1 MRNGLRFDE
10 VAYYSWFNPR
20 VSAGRR
26 RELGGAVFL
35 ADGFVASMRR
45 RAVARGS
52 HALVESHLV
61 AKFERRHSPASARG
75 GQSARQNQAGGEN
88 MTNHL
93 AASSA
98 ELNPIPAALI
108 PSAQELWQR
117 YHQQKVEPD
126 VENAL
131 VVKYL
136 PLVSSAV
143 ARLAMTLPDH
153 VDRDDL
159 QSVGLIGLLQALRN
173 FDPTCGTSFE
183 TYARMR
189 VRGAMLDEL
198 RRMDWAPRS
207 VHEKARKIQ
216 AALLQLEQQLGKTPT
231 DAQMA
236 KALKI
241 SVADYVSLLNEVKP
255 AAFVCLDA
263 LNSTDENDGGSLYE
277 IIGNEAAENPVEET
291 SQHELKKVIFARLK
305 ELPPIQQKV
314 LALYYIEDM
323 HLREIAEAFGLTES
337 RICQIHAQAI
347 LAIRAYVQ
355 RLESGLVKRTATV
368 SQP

>member
-1 MRNGLRFDE
+1 
-10 VAYYSWFNPR
+10 
-20 VSAGRR
+20 
-26 RELGGAVFL
+26 
-35 ADGFVASMRR
+35 
-45 RAVARGS
+45 
-52 HALVESHLV
+52 
-61 AKFERRHSPASARG
+61 
-75 GQSARQNQAGGEN
+75 
-88 MTNHL
+88 MTNSL
-93 AASSA
+93 ASSIKA
-98 ELNPIPAALI
+98 AALPAALI

-117 YHQQKVEPD
+117 YHQPADPD

-136 PLVSSAV
+136 PLVTAAV

-159 QSVGLIGLLQALRN
+159 QSVGLVGLLHALRN

-198 RRMDWAPRS
+198 RRMDWIPRTI
-207 VHEKARKIQ
+207 HEKARKIQ
-216 AALLQLEQQLGKTPT
+216 NAMIELEQQLGKAPT

-236 KALKI
+236 KALKL
-241 SVADYVSLLNEVKP
+241 SVPEYTELLNEVKP

-263 LNSTDENDGGSLYE
+263 VNSSDESDGGSLYE
-277 IIGNEAAENPVEET
+277 VIGNTAAEDPVDRT
-291 SQHELKKVIFARLK
+291 SQSELKRVIFERLK
-305 ELPPIQQKV
+305 ELPPIQRKV
-314 LALYYIEDM
+314 LALYYLEDM

-355 RLESGLVKRTATV
+355 RLESGHAATL
-368 SQP
+368 SRS